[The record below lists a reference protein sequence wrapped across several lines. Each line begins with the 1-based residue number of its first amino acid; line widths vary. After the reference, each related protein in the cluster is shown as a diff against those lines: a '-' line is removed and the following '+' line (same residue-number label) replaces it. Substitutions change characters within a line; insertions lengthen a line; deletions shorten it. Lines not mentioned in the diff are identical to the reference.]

1 MAHANIKY
9 QFWSTCTVEV
19 SIPREEHTDSLI
31 PLNSTSRFPTNTL
44 ADIPAL
50 PAAYAK
56 IMPSHGLYPIEANTA
71 AATAVQ
77 PKIPA
82 FEAVFALIAINE
94 TMANTN
100 AGRTPAIVLLINAPN
115 SPTCSASPMDS
126 ISRPIIII
134 GEKL

>member
-1 MAHANIKY
+1 MLQGDKSLSEEPIWIRLKSFASPIKPLTNFVVTRVNTNVRTMAHANIKY

-56 IMPSHGLYPIEANTA
+56 IMPSHGLYPH
-71 AATAVQ
+71 
-77 PKIPA
+77 
-82 FEAVFALIAINE
+82 
-94 TMANTN
+94 
-100 AGRTPAIVLLINAPN
+100 
-115 SPTCSASPMDS
+115 
-126 ISRPIIII
+126 
-134 GEKL
+134 